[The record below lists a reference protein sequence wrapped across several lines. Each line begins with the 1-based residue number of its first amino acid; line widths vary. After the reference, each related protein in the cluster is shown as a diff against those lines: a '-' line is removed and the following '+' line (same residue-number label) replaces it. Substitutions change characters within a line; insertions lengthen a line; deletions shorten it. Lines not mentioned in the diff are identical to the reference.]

1 MKNSKRSY
9 SRFAVAATVVVA
21 LAGSIAARSASVDAD
36 IANGFDPITMG
47 LEIGNYS
54 GGTVLAGE
62 TVPYGSGP
70 VAAHTRPTD
79 EEIANGLD
87 PVTMGLEIGN
97 YSGGTVLAGE
107 TVPYESATRVAARGR

>member
-21 LAGSIAARSASVDAD
+21 LAASIAARSASTDAD

-47 LEIGNYS
+47 LEIGNYT

-70 VAAHTRPTD
+70 AVARGRPSD
-79 EEIANGLD
+79 EDIANGLD
-87 PVTMGLEIGN
+87 PVTLGLEIGN
-97 YSGGTVLAGE
+97 YPGGTVLAGE
-107 TVPYESATRVAARGR
+107 TLPYPSVRVAAGAR